1 LQIAV
6 AQAQLV
12 AVEHQVAQATAL
24 KDAAEVVKNK
34 FEGVQGEW
42 DGGSHQV
49 LVQSGTVD
57 QIPPEIADEVAEYI
71 DGDYTVG
78 NFELHIEGSTYEL
91 YTWVNP
97 SLPLALHLA
106 PNQWWQ
112 AWVGVNAA
120 TARQEGMESSLAHLY
135 SQYNQPQSLE
145 AKADEALA
153 ALAQAEAQIVAAQ
166 AQVDGL
172 KAGANAAEIAA
183 LEARVAQAQATLDSL
198 LAQQALLQ
206 ITSPM
211 AGVVVDVM
219 VHPGEV
225 AAAGATLLTVA
236 DLSEVR
242 LVVYLPQSQIGRV
255 SLEQGVEVTVDAF
268 PGRVFTGRVVHIADQ
283 AEFTPRNVATT
294 EERANLVLAVEIL
307 LANEANALKPGMP
320 AEAVFVEEAR

>member
-1 LQIAV
+1 
-6 AQAQLV
+6 
-12 AVEHQVAQATAL
+12 
-24 KDAAEVVKNK
+24 
-34 FEGVQGEW
+34 
-42 DGGSHQV
+42 
-49 LVQSGTVD
+49 
-57 QIPPEIADEVAEYI
+57 
-71 DGDYTVG
+71 
-78 NFELHIEGSTYEL
+78 
-91 YTWVNP
+91 
-97 SLPLALHLA
+97 
-106 PNQWWQ
+106 
-112 AWVGVNAA
+112 
-120 TARQEGMESSLAHLY
+120 
-135 SQYNQPQSLE
+135 
-145 AKADEALA
+145 
-153 ALAQAEAQIVAAQ
+153 
-166 AQVDGL
+166 
-172 KAGANAAEIAA
+172 
-183 LEARVAQAQATLDSL
+183 
-198 LAQQALLQ
+198 
-206 ITSPM
+206 M